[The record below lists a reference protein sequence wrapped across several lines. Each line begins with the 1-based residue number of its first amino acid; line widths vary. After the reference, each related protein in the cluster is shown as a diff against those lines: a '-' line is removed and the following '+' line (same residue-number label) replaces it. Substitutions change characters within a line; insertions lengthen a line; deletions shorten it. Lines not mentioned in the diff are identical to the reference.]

1 MKGLILGK
9 STILSKEVR
18 YKENKNII
26 FFAPTKTG
34 YEEKIVYP
42 NIVKNN
48 VNMIIFDNKH
58 YIANDT
64 LDFRLNKGFIP
75 HLITISEETN
85 INNIREF
92 YKDKFTI
99 YINCERIKKELDEIK
114 HKKLVDKLIEIMD
127 FIFRKIKEKNVECIT
142 FAIDYS
148 YLLSLLIPL
157 EKDFTNYLCSNNKF
171 VFQLYHS
178 RMEIPFLN
186 KQLKNKI
193 NLDDYTVFKT
203 VKDETTRELEKSL
216 TYRNKEVLFYSVK
229 IDKENDRIV
238 VI

>member
-1 MKGLILGK
+1 MFIKVKVTNKKTDDKKFIEQV
-9 STILSKEVR
+9 IFF
-18 YKENKNII
+18 NKNFIRSMVI
-26 FFAPTKTG
+26 DENGELDKNTVKIL
-34 YEEKIVYP
+34 YEEKP
-42 NIVKNN
+42 N
-48 VNMIIFDNKH
+48 
-58 YIANDT
+58 
-64 LDFRLNKGFIP
+64 
-75 HLITISEETN
+75 
-85 INNIREF
+85 
-92 YKDKFTI
+92 
-99 YINCERIKKELDEIK
+99 EL
-114 HKKLVDKLIEIMD
+114 
-127 FIFRKIKEKNVECIT
+127 NVECIT

-203 VKDETTRELEKSL
+203 VKDETTRVLEKNL
-216 TYRNKEVLFYSVK
+216 IYRNKEVLFYSVK